1 MIHRREEAAVA
12 GRLEGK
18 NTLITGAG
26 SGLGRA
32 TALRFAREGARV
44 ACADLDP
51 DAARSVAEEI
61 GPAALALTAD
71 VTSLRDTEEMTR
83 RAIAEFGH
91 LDAVFANAG
100 VAGTGTAADVTE
112 EYWDRVIGINLKGV
126 WLTGRA
132 VLPHMV
138 ERGEGVIIN
147 QASMGGLVGIPG
159 IFPYTAAKGG
169 VIAMTRQM
177 AVEYG
182 PSGVRVNAI
191 CPGTIFTPLVA
202 RSRAERGASG
212 ADDAEANAAA
222 ARRFPLRRLGEVDDV
237 ASLALYLASDEANWV
252 SGGIYPVDGG
262 RAAM

>member
-1 MIHRREEAAVA
+1 MT
-12 GRLEGK
+12 GRLDGK

-44 ACADLDP
+44 AVVDRDIETAKAV
-51 DAARSVAEEI
+51 AAEI
-61 GPAALALTAD
+61 GPAALPLAAD
-71 VTSLRDTEEMTR
+71 VTSRAQTEDATR
-83 RAIAEFGH
+83 SAIGAFGH

-100 VAGTGTAADVTE
+100 ISGTGTAAETSE
-112 EYWDRVIGINLKGV
+112 EQWDRVVDVNLKGV

-132 VLPHMV
+132 VLPHLV

-147 QASMGGLVGIPG
+147 MASMGGLVGIAG

-169 VIAMTRQM
+169 VVAMTKQM

-202 RSRAERGASG
+202 ESRAARGVPG
-212 ADDAEANAAA
+212 RTDEEANADAA
-222 ARRFPLRRLGEVDDV
+222 QRFPLRRLGEVGDV
-237 ASLALYLASDEANWV
+237 AALALFLASDEANWV
-252 SGGIYPVDGG
+252 SGGIYTVDGG